1 MLYTY
6 RSLAGLL
13 SAAGFT
19 VHLLEY
25 WDEEGVFH
33 MAAWEAADGH
43 IRRSARH
50 DRRNADGMLRYT
62 SLIVDG
68 IA

>member
-1 MLYTY
+1 
-6 RSLAGLL
+6 
-13 SAAGFT
+13 
-19 VHLLEY
+19 
-25 WDEEGVFH
+25 